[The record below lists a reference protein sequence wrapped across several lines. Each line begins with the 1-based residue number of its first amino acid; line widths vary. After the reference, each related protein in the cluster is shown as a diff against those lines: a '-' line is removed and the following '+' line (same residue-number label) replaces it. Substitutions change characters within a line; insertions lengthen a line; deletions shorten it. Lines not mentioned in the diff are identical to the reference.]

1 MDEWSDLLGSTTSF
15 HSFLKSLCGENYDRL
30 NKQIPKNDTQYQ
42 DLLKYQE
49 VKNLTDLDNT
59 SMLSPVDG
67 LVLICIYAWIR
78 VVKRFRT
85 PDDLAPL
92 FLVFTRYLV
101 TAYQFHIVCDPN
113 SSQEIKNYKAARNW
127 IHSKDFV
134 TALEEFRI
142 SLSTTDL
149 ENGRKRLMEY
159 KPSDSLS
166 RPFQHGIEL
175 LHGEV
180 CSLLGIKPTYK
191 IRESHV
197 HLKKPV
203 EGSMEKVQILLPWN
217 PPQEQITASNI
228 LRSSPILWSYWQ
240 VDEFRRSF
248 NILWEKDHQ
257 LPAIR
262 QVVIQ
267 MVSEALDKTTLNHEQ
282 RLLAMDLLKD
292 LPYWGLSQ
300 KPPRLS
306 VSCHD
311 ATIFGGQRYYR
322 SELSL
327 LLDQLLC
334 CGLLIS
340 DGLKIKIAQPIIR
353 DFSLTLGYLKNYGF
367 TTLLPQCSELTFSQW
382 LYWMLDHL
390 IAENRIEDAGRF
402 LYRVQGSFPGYASHS
417 WREIAFILGLL
428 PDFALHESLIW
439 IILTATMTALEGQ
452 GYHWGGDFMR
462 ATININLRIPTTP
475 NLEIPEEILESK
487 CKFQDGIKQYLS
499 LKESKENPYSRTNY
513 SGLFEL
519 ILEKPRIVSGK
530 NKWIKV
536 HFLSDLRHIDIEE
549 YNELIVSSTSPTRKV
564 LMKQARVSDR
574 NIRLAFGELLAAR
587 RDPILFEILDFERE
601 SDFLPPE
608 ITTRG
613 SILKMSIQFPHEY
626 EEWI

>member
-1 MDEWSDLLGSTTSF
+1 M
-15 HSFLKSLCGENYDRL
+15 
-30 NKQIPKNDTQYQ
+30 
-42 DLLKYQE
+42 
-49 VKNLTDLDNT
+49 
-59 SMLSPVDG
+59 
-67 LVLICIYAWIR
+67 R
-78 VVKRFRT
+78 VVKRFRS

-92 FLVFTRYLV
+92 FLVFARYLIP
-101 TAYQFHIVCDPN
+101 AYQFHIVCNPN
-113 SSQEIKNYKAARNW
+113 SSQEIKNHKEARNW
-127 IHSKDFV
+127 IQSKDFKN
-134 TALEEFRI
+134 ALEEFRI
-142 SLSTTDL
+142 SLSSTDL
-149 ENGRKRLMEY
+149 QNGRKRLTEY

-180 CSLLGIKPTYK
+180 CSLLGIKPIYK
-191 IRESHV
+191 IRESQN

-203 EGSMEKVQILLPWN
+203 EASMEKVQIPLPWS
-217 PPQEQITASNI
+217 PPQEQITVSNI

-240 VDEFRRSF
+240 IDEFRRSF
-248 NILWEKDHQ
+248 NILWEKEYQ

-267 MVSEALDKTTLNHEQ
+267 MISEALDKTTLNNEQ

-292 LPYWGLSQ
+292 LPCWGLSQ

-311 ATIFGGQRYYR
+311 ATFFGGQRYYR
-322 SELSL
+322 SELSV
-327 LLDQLLC
+327 LLDQLLY

-340 DGLKIKIAQPIIR
+340 DGLEIKIARPIIK

-367 TTLLPQCSELTFSQW
+367 PTLIPQYSELTFSQW

-390 IAENRIEDAGRF
+390 IAANRIEDAGRF

-417 WREIAFILGLL
+417 WREIAFVLGLL
-428 PDFALHESLIW
+428 PDSALHEPLIW
-439 IILTATMTALEGQ
+439 IILTATMTALESQ
-452 GYHWGGDFMR
+452 GYSWGGDFMR

-475 NLEIPEEILESK
+475 NPEIPEEILERKS
-487 CKFQDGIKQYLS
+487 KFQDGIKQYLA

-519 ILEKPRIVSGK
+519 ILEKPRIFSRK

-536 HFLSDLRHIDIEE
+536 HFLSDLHHIDTEE
-549 YNELIVSSTSPTRKV
+549 YNELIESSTSPTRKA
-564 LMKQARVSDR
+564 LMKQARVSDAK
-574 NIRLAFGELLAAR
+574 IRLAIAELLAAR
-587 RDPILFEILDFERE
+587 KDPILFEILDFEHG

-613 SILKMSIQFPHEY
+613 TILKMSVQFPHEY